1 MRRTERESY
10 VGEVMSKGQ
19 SWSDKQGGGE
29 WIFPY
34 KFSPK
39 DLEMTGKFGNFA
51 VRNNKMKKMRKD
63 SELRGSFL
71 AIRAERLSSVMA
83 RLRGWL
89 AALVLTVVASAGA
102 MGQEL
107 QVVSFEET
115 MEVMYSD
122 KQVRDLNNEVCAL
135 VRVELPVKGAVFD
148 GGIVS
153 QSFRVNQYYVYM
165 PQGEKLLRI
174 LCPGCQTLDVDM
186 SSILGSGLKRSRI
199 YKLVLSGY
207 PTSAEE
213 IEGSNPDMTLSEVTD
228 LCMQASQL
236 LNNTEY
242 FKALEIF
249 FKAAEYTGKDVDNNV
264 RKTTL
269 SQIFDNIGACYGRM
283 GDTQNCIEYEN
294 KAINYDYTNLQARRN
309 LIASY
314 YLTGQYDA
322 AMNNINSYIQYFLEG
337 DNAVTTNI
345 TYIDG
350 GRSNNF
356 VVYYYKGEIHRMR
369 GEYKQA
375 EESYLKSLAYMDDD
389 YSSYFGLA
397 DVYLATNRYVE
408 AIEYYEKGIE
418 YEPYKYPTIERY
430 KSLAEA
436 YLKNDQTEKA
446 IETWERCEKC
456 IDFVENTIS
465 NMSQSPQDEEAVAY
479 MMNNVMELNYHRN
492 LCELWICRYSE
503 PSYEINKR
511 YYDVIEILSIGENII
526 LPLDYLRLGFNYFT
540 LKDIEGTIEIIRK
553 GMEKFPDDVD
563 IMYAYTLQL
572 DNDAPEKITLLK
584 QILEKKNSVNPLL
597 VNYDGVYNALA
608 WTYCCRGEYSTG
620 LPYAEKAVAMN
631 AEDDD
636 SWETIGEIY
645 YGLGRYDDCIEA
657 MTRCLAIE
665 DCDNQKSALTFR
677 GKAYMAIGETKKGNN
692 DLEKA
697 KKYEE

>member
-1 MRRTERESY
+1 
-10 VGEVMSKGQ
+10 
-19 SWSDKQGGGE
+19 
-29 WIFPY
+29 
-34 KFSPK
+34 
-39 DLEMTGKFGNFA
+39 
-51 VRNNKMKKMRKD
+51 
-63 SELRGSFL
+63 
-71 AIRAERLSSVMA
+71 
-83 RLRGWL
+83 
-89 AALVLTVVASAGA
+89 
-102 MGQEL
+102 
-107 QVVSFEET
+107 
-115 MEVMYSD
+115 
-122 KQVRDLNNEVCAL
+122 
-135 VRVELPVKGAVFD
+135 
-148 GGIVS
+148 
-153 QSFRVNQYYVYM
+153 
-165 PQGEKLLRI
+165 
-174 LCPGCQTLDVDM
+174 
-186 SSILGSGLKRSRI
+186 
-199 YKLVLSGY
+199 
-207 PTSAEE
+207 
-213 IEGSNPDMTLSEVTD
+213 
-228 LCMQASQL
+228 
-236 LNNTEY
+236 
-242 FKALEIF
+242 
-249 FKAAEYTGKDVDNNV
+249 
-264 RKTTL
+264 
-269 SQIFDNIGACYGRM
+269 
-283 GDTQNCIEYEN
+283 
-294 KAINYDYTNLQARRN
+294 
-309 LIASY
+309 
-314 YLTGQYDA
+314 
-322 AMNNINSYIQYFLEG
+322 
-337 DNAVTTNI
+337 
-345 TYIDG
+345 
-350 GRSNNF
+350 
-356 VVYYYKGEIHRMR
+356 MR

-436 YLKNDQTEKA
+436 YLKNGQTGKA

-511 YYDVIEILSIGENII
+511 YHDVIEILSIGENII